1 MLGTAHSPEVQA
13 QSWTSSQGYT
23 VVWLDSGLI
32 EFCYQAA
39 KAVIATL
46 HPVTVSGT
54 RVSFEFTDQHI
65 RDELDRNP
73 EPVERLYR
81 TLEAYF
87 FGDGYPRAPGF
98 SQEAVPAAQVIPLTI
113 LVDMM
118 ERWVLAHEYGHGFAT
133 GWGFKNRA
141 NETED
146 VSPARAEEY
155 FADSNATILTVMS
168 AAKVDHVDPAISL
181 SGPAFALACLEVK
194 RRGLSVAR
202 CGKVLD
208 SSGDGEHPPNKLRAA
223 NVLRTFDQFFDMG
236 PQNGPGTDLTF
247 VLRPPDEK
255 PVIFGGQ
262 QKPSR
267 GSVPLVERA
276 VHDLGQG
283 SAAIAAGLRKRE
295 ASKFHMAT
303 PTESVLIAREVH
315 WVSAKGIFTAKSNS
329 TPRFVDFGMSAPAF
343 QV

>member
-1 MLGTAHSPEVQA
+1 MDSFAGPYQPSEGLLQARQYLYQKQAELHHGGSRGEFTLISALAQLGQRRRFPPPGLKLDPELEEKRIALAEDLIRRTDPGPFEDPIYLALLAYQAASIELALPDSIDGRKIDAGWSRFLLGTAHSPEVQA

-98 SQEAVPAAQVIPLTI
+98 SQEAVPAEQVIPLTI

-146 VSPARAEEY
+146 VSPARAEE
-155 FADSNATILTVMS
+155 FSRTVMQ
-168 AAKVDHVDPAISL
+168 PY
-181 SGPAFALACLEVK
+181 
-194 RRGLSVAR
+194 
-202 CGKVLD
+202 
-208 SSGDGEHPPNKLRAA
+208 
-223 NVLRTFDQFFDMG
+223 
-236 PQNGPGTDLTF
+236 
-247 VLRPPDEK
+247 
-255 PVIFGGQ
+255 
-262 QKPSR
+262 
-267 GSVPLVERA
+267 
-276 VHDLGQG
+276 
-283 SAAIAAGLRKRE
+283 
-295 ASKFHMAT
+295 
-303 PTESVLIAREVH
+303 
-315 WVSAKGIFTAKSNS
+315 
-329 TPRFVDFGMSAPAF
+329 
-343 QV
+343 